1 MKNTKITRV
10 EGVIKTVTFHN
21 PNNGFSVLKIQT
33 SDAINPSLFKDE
45 AEVIT
50 ATGILIDPQKGEPLI
65 LEGTI
70 ETHPKFGRQLSFTS
84 YQKETTFSMEGL
96 VDYLASD
103 LFPGVGYKTAEKII
117 STLGEKALEIIRQN
131 PSVLAGIPGVSKK
144 IQESLPNAL
153 IAHLDQEKMRVTLLG
168 LGLTVGLIKML
179 IKIYQDTTIDKVT
192 KRPYD
197 LMKEVRGIG
206 FERADQIAMQV
217 GFEKNHPER
226 LRAMVAYLFEL
237 LSLRQGH
244 THLPI
249 DELQKRLYER
259 LDADELGMS
268 YEDAVNI
275 CEEAVQFGWLIQDET
290 TYTLPLYQKAE
301 RTIANFM
308 IAALEEDVNLP
319 DNFETLLNAHLSTL
333 EMTYTNEQHE
343 TLVQAFQSS
352 VFMMTGGPG
361 TGKTTLIKSIIALAK
376 SLDYQVAAIAPTGKA
391 ARRLEAATGE
401 KAYTIHRFLGIRPD
415 GKPHYHLFQKAPVN
429 FYIIDEISMVDVV
442 LMATLI
448 DAMKE
453 GSKLI
458 LVGDEAQLPSV
469 SPGQVL
475 ADLKTIVPHR
485 TLHEIHRQ
493 AEASPIITLAESF
506 RHQTYQTPWQH
517 VPYLTMDKTQE
528 TESLKVILNLVKK
541 FHQQGIFDIGIL
553 IPMYQGA
560 SGIDA
565 VNTYLQTHLNPE
577 PLVKLSEIAHYK
589 KGDKVIQL
597 SNNYD
602 TLIMNGEMGL
612 ISAINPIAKTLDVQF
627 EEALVT
633 YQKEALKDLR
643 LAYAISIHK
652 SQGSGFDAVIMPLYK
667 RFMPMLNRPLI
678 YTGITRAKTYL
689 TVLGDLDLIPYALKR
704 NTHQRLTQ
712 LPSKLKNSPTQTE
725 ELSPYDFL

>member
-1 MKNTKITRV
+1 VKNTNLTRV
-10 EGVIKTVTFHN
+10 EGFIKTVTFHN
-21 PNNGFSVLKIQT
+21 PDNGFSVLKIQT
-33 SDAINPSLFKDE
+33 SEAIHPSLFKDE
-45 AEVIT
+45 SEVIT

-70 ETHPKFGRQLSFTS
+70 ETHPKFGRQLSFIS
-84 YQKETTFSMEGL
+84 YQKETTFSQEGL

-103 LFPGVGYKTAEKII
+103 LFPGVGLKTAEKII
-117 STLGEKALEIIRQN
+117 STLGEKALELIREN
-131 PSVLAGIPGVSKK
+131 PSVLASIPGVSVK
-144 IQESLPNAL
+144 IQGSLPIAL
-153 IAHLDQEKMRVTLLG
+153 KTHLDQEKIRVNLLG
-168 LGLTVGLIKML
+168 LGLTVGLIKIL
-179 IKIYQDTTIDKVT
+179 IKTYQDKTIDKVT

-206 FERADQIAMQV
+206 FERADQIAMQA

-226 LRAMVAYLFEL
+226 LRALVAYLFEL

-244 THLPI
+244 THLPTE
-249 DELQKRLYER
+249 ELQKRLSER
-259 LDADELGMS
+259 LDADDLGMS
-268 YEDAVNI
+268 FDDAISI
-275 CEEAVQFGWLIQDET
+275 CEEAVQFGWLIQDEN

-308 IAALEEDVNLP
+308 IAALEVENSLSD
-319 DNFETLLNAHLSTL
+319 DFESLLSTHL
-333 EMTYTNEQHE
+333 KTLDITYTNEQHE
-343 TLVQAFQSS
+343 TLIQAFKSS

-376 SLDYQVAAIAPTGKA
+376 SLDFEVAAIAPTGKA

-401 KAYTIHRFLGIRPD
+401 KAFTIHRFLGIRPD
-415 GKPHYHLFQKAPVN
+415 GKPQYHLFQKAPVN

-448 DAMKE
+448 DAVKE

-493 AEASPIITLAESF
+493 AEASPIIKLAETF
-506 RHQTYQTPWQH
+506 RYQTYQAPWQH
-517 VPYLTMDKTQE
+517 PPYLAMEKILE
-528 TESLKVILNLVKK
+528 TESLKVILSLVKK
-541 FHQQGIFDIGIL
+541 FHQQGIYDIGIL
-553 IPMYQGA
+553 IPMYQGF

-565 VNTYLQTHLNPE
+565 VNTYLQTHLNQE

-602 TLIMNGEMGL
+602 TLIMNGELG
-612 ISAINPIAKTLDVQF
+612 IITEINPINKTLNVQF

-633 YQKEALKDLR
+633 YNKESFKDLR
-643 LAYAISIHK
+643 LAYAMSIHK

-689 TVLGDLDLIPYALKR
+689 TLFGELDLIPYALKR

-712 LPSKLKNSPTQTE
+712 LPLKLKNSPTLDQ